1 MNRRGQ
7 ALGIG
12 AAVIVVMA
20 LVIFIMTFGWVNVH
34 PTEVAVEINK
44 AAGKIYDAPK
54 GVGYHFFNRWITDMV
69 VYKVAARAFPA
80 EQLGEAD
87 RKLYQLDVK
96 TKDGQNVVLDLTV
109 LYMLKSNE
117 VPALHQQVG
126 QNYEDQIILPQI
138 RSEARLAIGAYAA
151 EEIYQGK
158 VRDEIQTEVRRKL
171 SLALSKYPAIQINDT
186 LIRNFTFSPE
196 FEKAIERKK
205 LAAQEV
211 EINKNLALAAEE
223 NAKKVEADA
232 RGGKLQAIQVA
243 EGAAQAVKIN
253 AEAERYKLEQEAIGK
268 LAGYKADAE
277 GKRLQAE
284 ALGGGKNVVALK
296 FAEMLSPT
304 LKIVGVPVGANS
316 TSIMDLNG
324 VFKGLFSNLDESK

>member
-1 MNRRGQ
+1 MNRKGQ

-12 AAVIVVMA
+12 AAITVFVVLIVC
-20 LVIFIMTFGWVNVH
+20 LMTFGWVNVH

-44 AAGKIYDAPK
+44 VAGKISELPK
-54 GVGYHFFNRWITDMV
+54 GVGYHFFNRWVTDMV

-96 TKDGQNVVLDLTV
+96 TKDGQNVILDLTV

-158 VRDEIQTEVRRKL
+158 VRDEIQQEVKRKL
-171 SLALSKYPAIQINDT
+171 SVALTKYPAIQINDT
-186 LIRNFTFSPE
+186 LIRNFSFSTD
-196 FEKAIERKK
+196 FERAIERKK

-211 EINKNLALAAEE
+211 EINKNLALAQEE
-223 NAKKVEADA
+223 MAKKQEADA
-232 RGGKLQAIQVA
+232 RGRKLMAVQDA
-243 EGAAQAVKIN
+243 EGSAQAVKIN
-253 AEAERYKLEQEAIGK
+253 ADAERYKLEQEAIGK

-296 FAEMLSPT
+296 FAETLPPT

-324 VFKGLFSNLDESK
+324 VFKGLFSDLDK

>member
-1 MNRRGQ
+1 MNRKGQ
-7 ALGIG
+7 VLGVGVTVGVLIAL
-12 AAVIVVMA
+12 
-20 LVIFIMTFGWVNVH
+20 IMLGLTFGYVNVH

-44 AAGKIYDAPK
+44 VSGKMAETPK
-54 GVGYHFFNRWITDMV
+54 GLGYHFFNRWVTDMV

-96 TKDGQNVVLDLTV
+96 TKDGQNVILDLTV
-109 LYMLKSNE
+109 LYALKSNE
-117 VPALHQQVG
+117 VPALHQAVG
-126 QNYEDQIILPQI
+126 YNYEDQIILPQI
-138 RSEARLAIGAYAA
+138 RSEARLAIGAYSA

-158 VRDEIQTEVRRKL
+158 VRDEIQTEVKRKL

-186 LIRNFTFSPE
+186 LIRNFSFSHD
-196 FEKAIERKK
+196 FEIAIEKKK
-205 LAAQEV
+205 LAAQQV
-211 EINKNLALAAEE
+211 EINKNLAAAEE
-223 NAKKVEADA
+223 QEAFRKENQAKGEKLKTIQEAEGRAQSAKIEADA
-232 RGGKLQAIQVA
+232 S
-243 EGAAQAVKIN
+243 
-253 AEAERYKLEQEAIGK
+253 RYKLEQEAIGK

-296 FAEMLSPT
+296 FAESLPPS

-324 VFKGLFSNLDESK
+324 VFKGLFSDLDK